1 MISQGC
7 LSVDFLFLQPRPKF
21 AVWDGVHSRCT
32 ALSADIVRSESDLL
46 IYNDPLAYVKLI
58 LN

>member
-7 LSVDFLFLQPRPKF
+7 LSVDFPFLHTRPTF
-21 AVWDGVHSRCT
+21 AVWGGVHSRCT
-32 ALSADIVRSESDLL
+32 ALSADIVRLEPDLL
-46 IYNDPLAYVKLI
+46 IYNDPLAYVELI